1 MQGREL
7 QLELEI
13 KEKAPEPCDGQG
25 GQGRW
30 DTCGLVAR
38 APPVSQDI
46 LNMGERLRLGQ
57 SLRVLTLTRKVTGS
71 VVSRRRLGTPCSL
84 IGRTLQL

>member
-1 MQGREL
+1 MCRGVSL

-13 KEKAPEPCDGQG
+13 KEKAPEPCDVQG

-38 APPVSQDI
+38 ALPVSQDI
-46 LNMGERLRLGQ
+46 LNMGGDCALDNYCEFRPFPEK
-57 SLRVLTLTRKVTGS
+57 SLAASFPGVG
-71 VVSRRRLGTPCSL
+71 
-84 IGRTLQL
+84 